1 MPHFIVRKFS
11 GETYISSA
19 AMAKP
24 DKSEKKKHKK
34 EADVGAEADGAVK
47 KKKDK
52 KLKKAKALAED
63 VEAHVSAKEKKTSQE
78 KDAGDSE
85 MKKKKKKDKKSKEA
99 GEDSAKKEKKRTTEE
114 PDESGGSEKKKKK
127 KKAAAAADDE
137 APGAMAS
144 VGNIELATMGRA
156 VKKNLYKEHSEVAD
170 MSKSALDD
178 IRKKEDM
185 TVDGCSLAPIM
196 EFKYLDVPADILS
209 CTSTFQRPSA
219 IQAQSWPIVLSGRD
233 LVGIASTGS
242 GKTLAFGLPAMVHI
256 KAQLSGTGAGEKKGA
271 RPVMLCLAPT
281 RELACQ
287 IQEVLEAAGKA
298 CGIRSICC
306 YGGVPKQHQV
316 KALRAGVEIVVATPG
331 RLEDLVEDGAC
342 LLSQVSFFVLDEADR
357 MLDLGFEP
365 HIRSI
370 AKGIRADRQTVMFSA
385 TWPQEVQRL
394 AMDYMANPARVT
406 IGSED
411 LTANHA
417 IKQYV
422 EVIDQ
427 RDRGRRL
434 EQILRKH
441 HTGTER
447 VLVFVLYKKEAPRVE
462 EFLQSRN
469 FKALAI
475 HGDMGQ
481 RDRTI
486 SVEEFKS
493 GKTPILIATDVAA
506 RGLDIPDVEVV
517 INYSFP
523 LTIEDYIH
531 RIGRTGRAGKTGI
544 SYTFF
549 CGPQDKPRSGEL
561 INVLR
566 EAGQDVPGDLLKFG
580 TTVKKKESK
589 LYGAHFK
596 DVDMNAKA
604 TKITFD
610 DSDDDE

>member
-1 MPHFIVRKFS
+1 
-11 GETYISSA
+11 
-19 AMAKP
+19 MAKA
-24 DKSEKKKHKK
+24 DKSEKKKLKK
-34 EADVGAEADGAVK
+34 EADVGDGVDGAVK

-52 KLKKAKALAED
+52 KLKKEKALAED
-63 VEAHVSAKEKKTSQE
+63 VNAKEKKPSKE

-85 MKKKKKKDKKSKEA
+85 VKKKKKKDKKSKEG
-99 GEDSAKKEKKRTTEE
+99 GEDSSKKEKKRKNDE
-114 PDESGGSEKKKKK
+114 PEESGDSEKKKKK
-127 KKAAAAADDE
+127 KKAAAAADE
-137 APGAMAS
+137 ASGAMAS
-144 VGNIELATMGRA
+144 VGNTELATMGRA
-156 VKKNLYKEHSEVAD
+156 VKKNLYKEHSEVAN
-170 MSKSALDD
+170 MPKSTLDD
-178 IRKKEDM
+178 IRKKNDM
-185 TVDGCSLAPIM
+185 TVDGCSLAPVM

-233 LVGIASTGS
+233 LVGIAQTGS

-298 CGIRSICC
+298 CSIRSICC
-306 YGGVPKQHQV
+306 YGGVPKVHQV

-385 TWPQEVQRL
+385 TWPQEVQKL

-406 IGSED
+406 IGSAD

-417 IKQYV
+417 IKQHV

-427 RDRGRRL
+427 RDRGHRL

-441 HTGTER
+441 HTGKER

-462 EFLQSRN
+462 EFLQSRK

-566 EAGQDVPGDLLKFG
+566 EAGQEVPGDLLKFG